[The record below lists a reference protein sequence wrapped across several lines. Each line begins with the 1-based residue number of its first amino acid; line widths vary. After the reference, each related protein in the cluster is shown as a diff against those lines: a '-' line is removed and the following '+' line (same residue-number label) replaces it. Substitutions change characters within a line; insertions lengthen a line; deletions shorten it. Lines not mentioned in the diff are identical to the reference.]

1 VTETGRE
8 GWTKEERELYDAKAG
23 HEAWEHARSILDPL
37 VQVVHE
43 VGSDE
48 LIQVMEKALMEVEGE
63 LNRALDK
70 LEALQEIGEARG

>member
-1 VTETGRE
+1 MTETGRE
-8 GWTKEERELYDAKAG
+8 GWTPEERELYDAHAD

-63 LNRALDK
+63 VKRTRDALER
-70 LEALQEIGEARG
+70 LESS